1 MCVSKNV
8 AEYMAKLS
16 RRKVR
21 MVQVKGE
28 NVFVSKNV
36 PELTEVILEKG
47 EDGPSEKQKCG
58 SKLTNVGNI
67 DCGCV
72 RNENEK
78 GGKN

>member
-1 MCVSKNV
+1 VCIQKC
-8 AEYMAKLS
+8 S
-16 RRKVR
+16 RIY
-21 MVQVKGE
+21 GE
-28 NVFVSKNV
+28 VV
-36 PELTEVILEKG
+36 PEKG
-47 EDGPSEKQKCG
+47 EDGPSERQKCG